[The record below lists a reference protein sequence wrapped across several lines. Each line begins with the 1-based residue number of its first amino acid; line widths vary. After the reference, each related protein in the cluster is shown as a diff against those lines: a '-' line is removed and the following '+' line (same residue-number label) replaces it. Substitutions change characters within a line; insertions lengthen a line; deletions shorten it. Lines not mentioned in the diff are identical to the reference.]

1 MGAESHHCT
10 GIAPLIGDEM
20 LRVFS
25 MQIIGKAAFN
35 PGLYWTGGLI
45 LYTIV
50 VWPWVVLL

>member
-45 LYTIV
+45 LYTIL